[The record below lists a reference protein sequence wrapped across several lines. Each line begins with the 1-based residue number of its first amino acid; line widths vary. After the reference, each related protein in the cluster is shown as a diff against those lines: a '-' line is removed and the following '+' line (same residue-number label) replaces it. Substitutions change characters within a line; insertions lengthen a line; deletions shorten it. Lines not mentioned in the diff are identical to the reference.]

1 MMTTAYEGGTARP
14 AERPSRLRWAPSPG
28 VQALRVRLVRVPAAG
43 ALLRGRRRDEYS
55 VQQLTCLVCSIR
67 KEGVHDELL
76 GRRAHVRQAPPPSA
90 GVRLDVRLPVVTQ
103 DPLLGLVLA
112 GHPDAARHL
121 ADHLREDALDQVRPG
136 AVPGRGHEPE
146 AARDDGWIAP
156 RLRGRTAARGAAAR
170 RASWS
175 RSWGRDA
182 RGSGP
187 FCGARSGRPPGCRAL
202 PVATIASLGW
212 PTASA
217 AFPAW
222 AQGRSLALSSTA

>member
-1 MMTTAYEGGTARP
+1 MLWPHQGLSDPQGYGQSHA
-14 AERPSRLRWAPSPG
+14 S
-28 VQALRVRLVRVPAAG
+28 
-43 ALLRGRRRDEYS
+43 YS
-55 VQQLTCLVCSIR
+55 VQQLTYPVCPIR

-76 GRRAHVRQAPPPSA
+76 DRRAHVRQAPPPPA
-90 GVRLDVRLPVVTQ
+90 DDRLDVRLPVVAQ
-103 DPLLGLVLA
+103 DPLLKLVLA

-121 ADHLREDALDQVRPG
+121 ADHLRENALDQVRPG

-146 AARDDGWIAP
+146 AARDGGQVAP

-182 RGSGP
+182 RNSGP
-187 FCGARSGRPPGCRAL
+187 SCGARSGRPPGCRAL

-212 PTASA
+212 PAASA
-217 AFPAW
+217 VFPAW
-222 AQGRSLALSSTA
+222 AQGRSLALSSMA